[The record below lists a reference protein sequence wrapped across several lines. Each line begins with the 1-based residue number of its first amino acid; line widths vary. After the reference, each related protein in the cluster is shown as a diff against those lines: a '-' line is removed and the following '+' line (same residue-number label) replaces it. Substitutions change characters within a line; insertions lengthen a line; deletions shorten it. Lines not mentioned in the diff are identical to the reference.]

1 MTNKPGNKIVL
12 IVEDDADIR
21 IFVCRV
27 LQLEGYTCL
36 EAETDEETFRL
47 IRENNV
53 DLVILDLKLA
63 ENNGWVILSQLK
75 SNEETASIPVVVF
88 TASFGE
94 QQKAQALKMGA
105 EEYLIKPLSANVLKD
120 AVNRVLPISR

>member
-1 MTNKPGNKIVL
+1 MMNKSGNKTVL

-21 IFVCRV
+21 TFTCRV

-36 EAETDEETFRL
+36 EAETDVETFMSRK
-47 IRENNV
+47 ENNV
-53 DLVILDLKLA
+53 DLVILDLRLA
-63 ENNGWVILSQLK
+63 ENNGWVILSKLK
-75 SNEETASIPVVVF
+75 SNEETASIPVIVF

-94 QQKAQALKMGA
+94 NQKAQALKMGA

-120 AVNRVLPISR
+120 SVTRILPINR

>member
-1 MTNKPGNKIVL
+1 MNKTGNKTVL

-21 IFVCRV
+21 TFTCRV
-27 LQLEGYTCL
+27 LQLEGYACL
-36 EAETDEETFRL
+36 EAETNVKMFRS

-53 DLVILDLKLA
+53 GLVILDLRLA

-75 SNEETASIPVVVF
+75 SNEETASIPVIVF

-94 QQKAQALKMGA
+94 KQRAQAIKMGA
-105 EEYLIKPLSANVLKD
+105 EEYLIKPLSANMLKD
-120 AVNRVLPISR
+120 AVTRVLPINR